1 MATKNNYTQL
11 VSVRL
16 DNMTLADIDAL
27 KRDMQWYSRSA
38 IINNLLTCVLNT
50 ADYRTLARMVRYNNE
65 RPAGCITIRA
75 AITAGCITYQASITI
90 HE

>member
-1 MATKNNYTQL
+1 MIMATKNNYTQL

-16 DNMTLADIDAL
+16 DNGTLADIDKL

-50 ADYRTLARMVRYNNE
+50 ADYRTLASMVRYNKFATRDHKTTFE
-65 RPAGCITIRA
+65 
-75 AITAGCITYQASITI
+75 
-90 HE
+90 

>member
-1 MATKNNYTQL
+1 MVITFGAPSLIKHYMIMATKNNYTQL

-16 DNMTLADIDAL
+16 DNGTLADIDKL

-50 ADYRTLARMVRYNNE
+50 ADYRTLASMVRYNKYDTKSHK
-65 RPAGCITIRA
+65 ITF
-75 AITAGCITYQASITI
+75 
-90 HE
+90 E